1 MKKCTFI
8 IIMLLSSFCAQA
20 QEDDNSIVKN
30 YHWRCSGEKKSCSLR
45 IDRELLDY
53 YRYGRDH
60 YAYRFE
66 DTPFDGTANY
76 FSFMF
81 SDFDRDLVRSLA
93 WQLCDPNSSTLD
105 NIKTVTTFVQSLPY
119 AYDEESIGQ
128 DEYVRYPVETLV
140 DGVGDCEDKVV
151 LLAAL
156 YQEMGVDFVLLV
168 IPDHLALGVACD
180 SVKSGQYVQ
189 YAGQRYYFVE
199 TTTPNWE
206 IGQLPKDMSGMK
218 MEVVPCMTTPV
229 LVSRGMRFESQ
240 PVIVGTPAKCS
251 LRLQLQN
258 AGPGVA
264 REVQLLVQI
273 LQPTRS
279 GMTLLMEEVFYIPDL
294 DEGESRE
301 EDIVFYSLIKDNA
314 VLRTVLS
321 ADEVPEQEQEL
332 TLHTR

>member
-1 MKKCTFI
+1 MKKCTFVI
-8 IIMLLSSFCAQA
+8 VMLLSFFCAQA

-30 YHWRCSGEKKSCSLR
+30 YQWNCAGEKKSCSLL

-66 DTPFDGTANY
+66 DTPFDGPANY

-81 SDFDRDLVRSLA
+81 SDYDRDLVRSLSS
-93 WQLCDPNSSTLD
+93 QLCDPSSSTLD
-105 NIKTVTTFVQSLPY
+105 NVKTATAFVQSLPY

-128 DEYVRYPVETLV
+128 AEYVRYPVETLV

-168 IPDHLALGVACD
+168 IPDHLALGVACGPMR
-180 SVKSGQYVQ
+180 SGQYVQ
-189 YAGQRYYFVE
+189 YEGQRYYFVE
-199 TTTPNWE
+199 TTTPSWE

-218 MEVVPCMTTPV
+218 MELVPCVTTPV

-240 PVIVGTPAKCS
+240 PAIEGTPAECS
-251 LRLQLQN
+251 LQLQLQN
-258 AGPGVA
+258 MGPGQA
-264 REVQLLVQI
+264 RAIQLSVQM

-279 GMTLLMEEVFYIPDL
+279 GMALLMEDVFYISDL
-294 DEGESRE
+294 GEGESRE
-301 EDIVFYSLIKDNA
+301 EDIVFYSLIKENA
-314 VLRTVLS
+314 VLRMVLS
-321 ADEVPEQEQEL
+321 ADGVPDQVFEL
-332 TLHTR
+332 NLKTR